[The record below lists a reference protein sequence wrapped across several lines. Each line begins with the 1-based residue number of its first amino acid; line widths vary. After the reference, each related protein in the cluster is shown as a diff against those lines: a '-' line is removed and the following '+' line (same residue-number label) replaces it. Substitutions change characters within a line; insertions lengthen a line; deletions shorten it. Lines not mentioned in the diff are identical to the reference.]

1 MVKRAIFDAFLFRSL
16 NFFTGKTALFEGATA
31 LSVDAK
37 GRVSIPTRYR
47 EALLALGG
55 GGLHITRHF
64 QEDCLLLFPEVEWE
78 KFRDRVAAWP
88 MSASWQKR
96 IVLGNALGL
105 EMDQASGRILISPE
119 LREACMLGKD
129 AMLLGNGSHF
139 ELWDKQI
146 YNAKEALARQQPLPQ
161 ALADFVF

>member
-1 MVKRAIFDAFLFRSL
+1 M
-16 NFFTGKTALFEGATA
+16 FEGATA

-55 GGLHITRHF
+55 GCLHITRHF

>member
-1 MVKRAIFDAFLFRSL
+1 M
-16 NFFTGKTALFEGATA
+16 FEGATA
-31 LSVDAK
+31 LSVDIK

-47 EALLALGG
+47 EALLAMGG
-55 GGLHITRHF
+55 GRLHITRHF

-78 KFRDRVAAWP
+78 NFRDRVAAWP

-96 IVLGNALGL
+96 IVLGNAVGL
-105 EMDQASGRILISPE
+105 DMDQSSGRILISPE

-139 ELWDKQI
+139 ELWDKQV
-146 YNAKEALARQQPLPQ
+146 YAAKEALARQQPLPET
-161 ALADFVF
+161 LANFVF

>member
-1 MVKRAIFDAFLFRSL
+1 M
-16 NFFTGKTALFEGATA
+16 FEGATA
-31 LSVDAK
+31 LSVDVK

-47 EALLALGG
+47 EALLAMGG
-55 GGLHITRHF
+55 GRLHITRHF

-78 KFRDRVAAWP
+78 TFRDRVAAWP

-96 IVLGNALGL
+96 IVLGNAVGL
-105 EMDQASGRILISPE
+105 DMDQSSGRILISPE
-119 LREACMLGKD
+119 LREASMLGKD

-146 YNAKEALARQQPLPQ
+146 YTAKEALARQQPLPET
-161 ALADFVF
+161 LANFVF